1 MPENA
6 VNLSSL
12 KLSNAD
18 VSLLSKGFKFYPTP
32 NGVDKSVIK
41 VVLEKFG
48 RILRLKWHYGNDER
62 TCGPS
67 LFRPK
72 SKFDLSKTYAAIELY
87 LSHI

>member
-1 MPENA
+1 MPEKA
-6 VNLSSL
+6 VNLSNL

-48 RILRLKWHYGNDER
+48 RILRLK
-62 TCGPS
+62 
-67 LFRPK
+67 
-72 SKFDLSKTYAAIELY
+72 
-87 LSHI
+87 